1 MACSYMDGHLWL
13 GDTREREEGG
23 TLRKMVQ
30 EKLKTA
36 PINNLDSERSVGS
49 INHELKVRG
58 AKQLEAASRAH
69 VKRKGLSLLEGQAV
83 DKKFLKLTKKGG
95 ELPSTVE
102 HWEEKQAKLKKTGL
116 EAKDVVNLAAD
127 KQRNSD
133 LHKLTEF
140 GGPFTKLDQVKNCIE
155 KSEKDEKTKNQRLYT
170 KVRHAKNSSLAYPKT
185 SELFRLKKCFK
196 NLPTDIYAKNLC
208 AFLDKISFKAKMTMK
223 DFEQALDTMKEK

>member
-1 MACSYMDGHLWL
+1 MSVLKLLLPRLATGWERQLGDIFGL

-69 VKRKGLSLLEGQAV
+69 VKRKGLSLLGGQAV
-83 DKKFLKLTKKGG
+83 DKKFLKLTKKGA

-102 HWEEKQAKLKKTGL
+102 RWEGKQAKLKKTGL

-127 KQRNSD
+127 RQRNSD
-133 LHKLTEF
+133 FHKLTEF
-140 GGPFTKLDQVKNCIE
+140 GGPFTKLDQVKNYIE
-155 KSEKDEKTKNQRLYT
+155 KSEKDEKTKNRRLYT
-170 KVRHAKNSSLAYPKT
+170 KVRHAKTAV
-185 SELFRLKKCFK
+185 
-196 NLPTDIYAKNLC
+196 LPTQRPQSSSALKS
-208 AFLDKISFKAKMTMK
+208 ASRISPLTFTPRTYV
-223 DFEQALDTMKEK
+223 LS